1 MRNFFPILGKSPFGP
16 IQAHMDKVYETALV
30 LPSFFE
36 AFLGGDEAKSH
47 EIRKAILL
55 MEHEADLLKNDIRD
69 NLPKSMFLPV
79 DRRDLLSLLHH
90 QDAIA
95 DLAEDIVIVATLQ
108 DNLQLPNDLQAPFLA
123 TVDQSLQT
131 CKKAKKLVGEMQNLL
146 ASSFGGE
153 EASKVLR
160 MIDSIGEAEYKVDK
174 QVYALAKDLYRRE
187 EEIGVTSLLLWQK
200 MLQLVGRLAN
210 SAESIGDHLRLML
223 YS

>member
-1 MRNFFPILGKSPFGP
+1 MRNIFPILGKSPFGP
-16 IQAHMDKVYETALV
+16 IQAHMEKVYETAMV

-36 AFLGGDEAKSH
+36 AFFNGDTEKAS

-55 MEHEADLLKNDIRD
+55 MEHQADLLKNDIRD
-69 NLPKSMFLPV
+69 HLPKSMFLPV
-79 DRRDLLSLLHH
+79 DRRDLLALLHH

-108 DNLQLPNDLQAPFLA
+108 EHLVLPEDLREPFLEI
-123 TVDQSLQT
+123 VDRSLKT
-131 CKKAKKLVGEMQNLL
+131 CEKAKDMVGEMQNLL
-146 ASSFGGE
+146 ASSFGGD
-153 EASKVLR
+153 EASTVLE

-174 QVYALAKDLYRRE
+174 LVYSMAKEIYRRE

-200 MLQLVGRLAN
+200 LIQLVGRLAN
-210 SAESIGDHLRLML
+210 SAESVGDHLRLML

>member
-1 MRNFFPILGKSPFGP
+1 MRNIFPILGKSPFGP
-16 IQAHMDKVYETALV
+16 IQDHMDKVYETATV

-36 AFLGGDEAKSH
+36 AFLSGDEEKTT
-47 EIRKAILL
+47 EIRKTILK

-69 NLPKSMFLPV
+69 NLPKSYFLPV

-108 DNLQLPNDLQAPFLA
+108 ENLVLHPDLKAPFLEIL
-123 TVDQSLQT
+123 DHSLKT

-146 ASSFGGE
+146 ASSFGGD
-153 EASKVLR
+153 EASTVLD
-160 MIDSIGEAEYKVDK
+160 MIDSIGAAEYKVDK
-174 QVYALAKDLYRRE
+174 LVYAFSKEMYRRE
-187 EEIGVTSLLLWQK
+187 EEIKVTSLLLWQK

-210 SAESIGDHLRLML
+210 SAESVGDHLRLML

>member
-1 MRNFFPILGKSPFGP
+1 MRNFFPILGKSPFGA
-16 IQAHMDKVYETALV
+16 IQTHMDKVYETAMV
-30 LPSFFE
+30 LPSFFK
-36 AFLGGDEAKSH
+36 AFLDGNQEKAT
-47 EIRKAILL
+47 EVRKAILL

-69 NLPKSMFLPV
+69 NLPKSYFLPV

-108 DNLQLPNDLQAPFLA
+108 ENLTLPDDLKAPFLEI
-123 TVDQSLQT
+123 VDQSLKT
-131 CKKAKKLVGEMQNLL
+131 CKKAKKMVGEMQNLL
-146 ASSFGGE
+146 ASSFGGD
-153 EASKVLR
+153 EASKVLE

-174 QVYALAKDLYRRE
+174 MVYALAKEIYRRE
-187 EEIGVTSLLLWQK
+187 DEIGITSLLLWQK
-200 MLQLVGRLAN
+200 MFQLVGRLAN

>member
-16 IQAHMDKVYETALV
+16 IQAHMDKVCETAMV
-30 LPSFFE
+30 LPSFFD
-36 AFLGGDEAKSH
+36 AFLSGDENKMT
-47 EIRKAILL
+47 EIRKIILK
-55 MEHEADLLKNDIRD
+55 MEHKADLLKNDIRD
-69 NLPKSMFLPV
+69 NLPKSYFLPV

-95 DLAEDIVIVATLQ
+95 DLAEDIVIVATLRENLTLPQ
-108 DNLQLPNDLQAPFLA
+108 DLTAPFLEI
-123 TVDQSLQT
+123 VDHSLKT
-131 CKKAKKLVGEMQNLL
+131 CKRAKKLVGEMQNLL
-146 ASSFGGE
+146 ASSFGGD
-153 EASKVLR
+153 EAATVLE

-174 QVYALAKDLYRRE
+174 LVYALAKELYRRE
-187 EEIGVTSLLLWQK
+187 EELGVTSLLLWQK

>member
-1 MRNFFPILGKSPFGP
+1 MRNIFPILGKSPFGP

-36 AFLGGDEAKSH
+36 AFLGGDEAKAT

-108 DNLQLPNDLQAPFLA
+108 DNLQLPKDMQPPFLA
-123 TVDQSLQT
+123 IVDQSLQT

-160 MIDSIGEAEYKVDK
+160 MIDSIGEAEYEVDK
-174 QVYALAKDLYRRE
+174 TVYALAKDLYRRE

>member
-16 IQAHMDKVYETALV
+16 IQTHMDKVYETAMV
-30 LPSFFE
+30 LPSFFD
-36 AFLGGDEAKSH
+36 AFLSGDKEKTT

-108 DNLQLPNDLQAPFLA
+108 DNLVLPEDLQAPFL
-123 TVDQSLQT
+123 VVLNQSLKT
-131 CKKAKKLVGEMQNLL
+131 CKKARKMVGEMQNLL
-146 ASSFGGE
+146 ASSFGGD
-153 EASKVLR
+153 EATTVLG
-160 MIDSIGEAEYKVDK
+160 MIDSIGEAEYQVDK
-174 QVYALAKDLYRRE
+174 QVYVLAKEIYRRE

-210 SAESIGDHLRLML
+210 SAESVGDHLRLML

>member
-16 IQAHMDKVYETALV
+16 IQAHMDKVYETAMV

-36 AFLGGDEAKSH
+36 AFLDGKQENSD

-108 DNLQLPNDLQAPFLA
+108 ENLVLPEELQERFLEIL
-123 TVDQSLQT
+123 DQALKT
-131 CKKAKKLVGEMQNLL
+131 CKKARKVVGEMQNLL
-146 ASSFGGE
+146 ASSFGGD
-153 EASKVLR
+153 EASTVLE

-174 QVYALAKDLYRRE
+174 MVYSLAKELYRRE
-187 EEIGVTSLLLWQK
+187 DAIGVTSLLLWQK
-200 MLQLVGRLAN
+200 MLQLIGRLAN

>member
-16 IQAHMDKVYETALV
+16 IQAHMNKAYETAMV
-30 LPSFFE
+30 LPSFFD
-36 AFLGGDEAKSH
+36 AFLGKNVEKTS

-108 DNLQLPNDLQAPFLA
+108 DNLTLPDDLHAPFLEV
-123 TVDQSLQT
+123 VDLSLKT
-131 CKKAKKLVGEMQNLL
+131 CKKAKKTVGEMQNLL
-146 ASSFGGE
+146 ASSFGGD
-153 EASKVLR
+153 EATTVLG
-160 MIDSIGEAEYKVDK
+160 MIDSIGKAEYQVDK
-174 QVYALAKDLYRRE
+174 LVYALAKDLYRRE

>member
-16 IQAHMDKVYETALV
+16 IQAHMDKVCETAMV

-36 AFLGGDEAKSH
+36 VFLAGNEEKTT
-47 EIRKAILL
+47 EIRKTILK

-69 NLPKSMFLPV
+69 NLPKSYFLPV

-95 DLAEDIVIVATLQ
+95 DLAEDIVIVATLRENLTLPQ
-108 DNLQLPNDLQAPFLA
+108 DLTAPFLEI
-123 TVDQSLQT
+123 VDHSLKT
-131 CKKAKKLVGEMQNLL
+131 CQRAKKLVGEMQNLL
-146 ASSFGGE
+146 ASSFGGD
-153 EASKVLR
+153 EAATVLE

-174 QVYALAKDLYRRE
+174 LVYVLAKELYRRE
-187 EEIGVTSLLLWQK
+187 EELGVTSLLLWQK